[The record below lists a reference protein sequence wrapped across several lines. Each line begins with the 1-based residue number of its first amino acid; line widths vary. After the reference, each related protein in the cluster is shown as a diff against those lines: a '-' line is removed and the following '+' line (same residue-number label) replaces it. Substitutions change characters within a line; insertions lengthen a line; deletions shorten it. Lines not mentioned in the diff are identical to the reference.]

1 MKTVDVYQCELD
13 KTIPLKYI
21 GRVLYTGETFGVE
34 GLTDNKEY
42 VIVEDRNGDLKVV
55 DDSEE
60 DYFYDLNNPRPA
72 DGSSPGGKF
81 KILDDP
87 QGVLRSIIKD

>member
-42 VIVEDRNGDLKVV
+42 LIVEDRNGDLKVV

-72 DGSSPGGKF
+72 DRSSIGGKF
-81 KILDDP
+81 KIIDDP
-87 QGVLRSIIKD
+87 NGILKETIKD